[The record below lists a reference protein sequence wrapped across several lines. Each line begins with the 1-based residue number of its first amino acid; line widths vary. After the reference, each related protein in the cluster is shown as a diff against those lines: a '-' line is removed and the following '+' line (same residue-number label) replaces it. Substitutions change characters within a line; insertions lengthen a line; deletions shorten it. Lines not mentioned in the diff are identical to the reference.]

1 MRERK
6 REMASPLVQF
16 LAGCGLAEQ
25 AQQME
30 AHGYDLET
38 FKGMDGDDLTGLCD
52 ELQFPGGI
60 KVRLKRALTQ
70 SAAGSATAAQGA
82 PGAAPPTAAVVTSAP
97 VTSAVVA
104 PAAAALPATVVSS
117 PATPG
122 PALSLQPVSA
132 PLSPSPCPPGT
143 CGYCR
148 TRPVFQGSPY
158 CGKRCMGAATSAGW
172 VNGSPP
178 GQPAAGAVAGMCGFC
193 RTRPVAAGHPYCGRG
208 CATKAKAAGLSPPAA
223 TTPVAAAVVVST
235 AASPTGS
242 PQQCAFCRS
251 KPVAIGHPFCGQACA
266 GHAQK
271 AGWQGSTPPP
281 SPTPAPAPATAL
293 ASPLTG
299 GGGVAISVASP
310 LSPALPASPKIA
322 TYHVTF
328 PFNPESPGTR
338 ITTDLTIEHVVPTLL
353 NVSLA
358 R

>member
-1 MRERK
+1 M
-6 REMASPLVQF
+6 
-16 LAGCGLAEQ
+16 AEQ

-97 VTSAVVA
+97 VTSAVVV

-148 TRPVFQGSPY
+148 ARPVFQGSPY

-178 GQPAAGAVAGMCGFC
+178 GQPAAGAVAPMVSMASSTSSASSTPLACLTGHRQCQDPEHLSALDNTPLNL
-193 RTRPVAAGHPYCGRG
+193 RSRSHSHQWTVAARQ
-208 CATKAKAAGLSPPAA
+208 L
-223 TTPVAAAVVVST
+223 
-235 AASPTGS
+235 
-242 PQQCAFCRS
+242 CRRS
-251 KPVAIGHPFCGQACA
+251 
-266 GHAQK
+266 
-271 AGWQGSTPPP
+271 
-281 SPTPAPAPATAL
+281 
-293 ASPLTG
+293 
-299 GGGVAISVASP
+299 
-310 LSPALPASPKIA
+310 
-322 TYHVTF
+322 
-328 PFNPESPGTR
+328 
-338 ITTDLTIEHVVPTLL
+338 
-353 NVSLA
+353 A
-358 R
+358 RR